1 MSGVSADKTTN
12 VTLDGLVDSLS
23 LAVRLGVVSCAHAQL
38 GASGFEN
45 SLPELTRKNWVT
57 IRD

>member
-1 MSGVSADKTTN
+1 VSADKTTK

-23 LAVRLGVVSCAHAQL
+23 LAVRLGVVSYAHAQL

-45 SLPELTRKNWVT
+45 SLLELTRKNWVT